1 MLVRVCYLRFPAP
14 ESVSFLF
21 VIFAIIA
28 GIAERNKTWRLV
40 CMVAFPVCMM
50 VCYKN
55 RVFRFAFAPLACIV
69 VPVKD
74 IFSDVPACK
83 LAILVV
89 CSFRDGGLPSS
100 CALSSCV
107 SNDAV
112 STTIFVIGNILC
124 AFSTIAKWDWILC
137 SMLGASQPLRLLDIR
152 LSNRFF
158 L

>member
-1 MLVRVCYLRFPAP
+1 MLVRVCYLRFPSP

-28 GIAERNKTWRLV
+28 GIAERNKIWRFV
-40 CMVAFPVCMM
+40 CMVTFPVCMM
-50 VCYKN
+50 MCYKN
-55 RVFRFAFAPLACIV
+55 WIFRFSFTPLAGIV

-89 CSFRDGGLPSS
+89 CPLRNGLPSS

-112 STTIFVIGNILC
+112 STTIFVTGNILC
-124 AFSTIAKWDWILC
+124 TFSTIAKWDWILC
-137 SMLGASQPLRLLDIR
+137 SMLGASQPLCLLDTR